1 MLVQPGVKVDWNG
14 AKKLM
19 NQTRPDLITQLSN
32 FDLEG
37 VAWKT
42 VQRCR
47 KACPCHNLWIVTCA
61 IACH

>member
-1 MLVQPGVKVDWNG
+1 MLVQPGVKADWKG

-19 NQTRPDLITQLSN
+19 NQSRPDLITQLSN
-32 FDLEG
+32 FDLDG

-47 KACPCHNLWIVTCA
+47 KACPCHNLCGS
-61 IACH
+61 